1 MPEPEPAP
9 MSPQFTKY
17 KPEFTVGGCAVKTS
31 GLVCGAGTHVR
42 ILALTQ
48 TPCSPSAMRD
58 YPTMT
63 ITATVELTATVGVGR
78 PRCDGC
84 QARTPAPADDDA
96 LWFIL
101 KNHDGN
107 RVVFADA
114 EDIRNERDQ
123 YPVKGWVRYAD
134 VLLCPDCV
142 AAVAATLRA
151 RKAAG
156 GAP

>member
-1 MPEPEPAP
+1 MAEPGPALTP
-9 MSPQFTKY
+9 PQFTKY
-17 KPEFTVGGCAVKTS
+17 EPEFTVGGYGIKTS

-42 ILALTQ
+42 ILALAQ
-48 TPCSPSAMRD
+48 TAHPPSATRD

-63 ITATVELTATVGVGR
+63 IAATVELTATVGVGR
-78 PRCDGC
+78 PCCDGC
-84 QARTPAPADDDA
+84 QARAPAPADDDA

-101 KNHDGN
+101 ENHDGN

-114 EDIRNERDQ
+114 EDIRDERDQ

-142 AAVAATLRA
+142 AAVAAALKA
-151 RKAAG
+151 RKATG